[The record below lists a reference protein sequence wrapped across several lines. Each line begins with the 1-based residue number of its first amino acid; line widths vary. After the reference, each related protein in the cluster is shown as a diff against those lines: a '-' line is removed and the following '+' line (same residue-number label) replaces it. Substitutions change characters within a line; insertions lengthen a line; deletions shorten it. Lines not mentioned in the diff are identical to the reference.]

1 MTEKPDV
8 RAGLARALAETHL
21 ELQGAEHDY
30 RRMLNEGS
38 DHMASR
44 FPASALKDNPGALDH
59 FSWHT
64 QAMRSAQEAGG
75 LEPTPEL
82 PYHPAEK
89 L

>member
-1 MTEKPDV
+1 METPDI
-8 RAGLARALAETHL
+8 RGGLARALAETHL

-30 RRMLNEGS
+30 RRLLNEGG

-44 FPASALKDNPGALDH
+44 YPASALSKDPGALDH
-59 FSWHT
+59 FSWHMES
-64 QAMRSAQEAGG
+64 MRTAQETGG
-75 LEPTPEL
+75 TEPTPEL